1 MNLATQIEKKKLGYW
16 DFTGKQERR
25 IHDICVY
32 PATMVPNMQKELIS
46 MIIEENPKISNILD
60 PFHGSGVTLVE
71 GANLGLK
78 PMGIDINPLAN
89 LITRVK
95 LQGIDQKKIT
105 KAINDIEKKITSND
119 YNFELH
125 NFQNIQK
132 WYREDFIVTFSKIRT
147 AIMEEQCANIRK
159 YFWVCLIDPLK
170 KYSNTRSS
178 TFKLHV
184 KEEKV
189 ISSMEDNICLD
200 YLTNI
205 RKHYILLPAF
215 KRERKIELS
224 IDDSVKALKNME
236 NECVEFICTSP
247 PYGDNSTTVTYGQ
260 FSMLPIYWIDNKD
273 MDKFDSDLT
282 QNYSSIDSSS
292 LGGRKKELADFVNT
306 NILTEYLAS
315 IKENKRPKVISFITD
330 YFEVLNNFNHVLKRQ
345 GFVMMTI
352 GNRRVDN
359 QVLPLTEL
367 TKDFFITSGYKLKA
381 ELTRNIT
388 SKRMPRKVSRVNR
401 TAVESMNTEYVLIF
415 QK

>member
-147 AIMEEQCANIRK
+147 DIMEEQ
-159 YFWVCLIDPLK
+159 
-170 KYSNTRSS
+170 
-178 TFKLHV
+178 
-184 KEEKV
+184 
-189 ISSMEDNICLD
+189 
-200 YLTNI
+200 
-205 RKHYILLPAF
+205 
-215 KRERKIELS
+215 
-224 IDDSVKALKNME
+224 
-236 NECVEFICTSP
+236 
-247 PYGDNSTTVTYGQ
+247 
-260 FSMLPIYWIDNKD
+260 
-273 MDKFDSDLT
+273 
-282 QNYSSIDSSS
+282 
-292 LGGRKKELADFVNT
+292 
-306 NILTEYLAS
+306 
-315 IKENKRPKVISFITD
+315 
-330 YFEVLNNFNHVLKRQ
+330 
-345 GFVMMTI
+345 
-352 GNRRVDN
+352 
-359 QVLPLTEL
+359 
-367 TKDFFITSGYKLKA
+367 
-381 ELTRNIT
+381 
-388 SKRMPRKVSRVNR
+388 
-401 TAVESMNTEYVLIF
+401 
-415 QK
+415 